1 MKKIDGLDLK
11 NFISDF
17 GFQILDLIKTSKKSE
32 IANLKSKI
40 CRIG

>member
-1 MKKIDGLDLK
+1 MRSNDGFDLK

-17 GFQILDLIKTSKKSE
+17 GLQILDLIKSSKKIE
-32 IANLKSKI
+32 IANLKIKI